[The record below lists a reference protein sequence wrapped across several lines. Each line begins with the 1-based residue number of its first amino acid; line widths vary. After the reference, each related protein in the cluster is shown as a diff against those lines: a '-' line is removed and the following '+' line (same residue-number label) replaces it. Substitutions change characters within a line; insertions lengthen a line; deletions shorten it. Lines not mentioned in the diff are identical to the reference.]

1 MDRLEAMTIFLTAA
15 DNGSLSAASRQLH
28 IPLATV
34 SRRVSELEAHLNVR
48 LLHRG
53 SRKLVLTDAGSAYVI
68 ACRRIIEEIA
78 EVERTASGEYRVP
91 QGELVITAPAVMGR
105 SHVLP
110 IVTEFLGAFPDVR
123 IKLQL
128 TDRYVNLV
136 EDHIDLAVR
145 VGELPDSSMIATR
158 VGLIRMVLCASPAYL
173 KRRGVPKKPADL
185 AAHECVIHES
195 SAPSNNWEFATEKST
210 QTIRV
215 QSRLA
220 VNLGEAEVAAA
231 SGGAGI
237 ARVLSY
243 LIDDLLKSRSVVKL
257 LESYEPSPMPV
268 SLVYSSQRQIPLK
281 LRAFLDFSIPRLRK
295 RLGYKPTEE
304 LAASTNNKGR
314 RAGGL

>member
-1 MDRLEAMTIFLTAA
+1 MDRIEAMTILLAA
-15 DNGSLSAASRQLH
+15 VDTGSLSAASRHLR

-53 SRKLVLTDAGSAYVI
+53 NRKLILTDAGSAYVTS
-68 ACRRIIEEIA
+68 CRRIMEEIA
-78 EVERTASGEYRVP
+78 EVERTASGEYRAP
-91 QGELVITAPAVMGR
+91 QGELIISAPAVMGR

-110 IVTEFLGAFPDVR
+110 ILTEFLSAFPDVR
-123 IKLQL
+123 IRLQL

-136 EDHIDLAVR
+136 EEHIDLAVR

-158 VGLIRMVLCASPAYL
+158 VGSIRMVLCASPAYL

-185 AAHECVIHES
+185 AAHECVTHEGN
-195 SAPSNNWEFATEKST
+195 ATSNNWEFATEKTT

-220 VNLGEAEVAAA
+220 VNLGEAEAAA
-231 SGGAGI
+231 AAEGAGI

-243 LIDDLLKSRSVVKL
+243 LIDDLVKSRSVVKL
-257 LESYEPSPMPV
+257 LESCEPPPMPV
-268 SLVYSSQRQIPLK
+268 SVVYSSQRQLPLK

-295 RLGYKPTEE
+295 RLGYKHI
-304 LAASTNNKGR
+304 
-314 RAGGL
+314 